1 MSRPPNTE
9 SVFRA
14 LGHPIRRRVVELLA
28 RGERTAGELM
38 DAGAIQRPTLS
49 EHLRT
54 LCATNVI
61 AYRRRGNRLVYNL
74 NRTGLSQAADWIA
87 RALKSK

>member
-38 DAGAIQRPTLS
+38 DAGDIQRPTLS

-54 LCATNVI
+54 LCATGVI
-61 AYRRRGNRLVYNL
+61 AYRRRGNRLVYDL
-74 NRTGLSQAADWIA
+74 NRTGLSQAGDWIA
-87 RALKSK
+87 RALRSK